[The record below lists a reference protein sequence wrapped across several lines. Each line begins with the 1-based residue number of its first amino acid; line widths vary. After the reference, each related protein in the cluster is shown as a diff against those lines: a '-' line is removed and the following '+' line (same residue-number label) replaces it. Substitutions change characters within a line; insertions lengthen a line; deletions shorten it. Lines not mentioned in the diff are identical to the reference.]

1 MGYRVDRVGVGC
13 MLIIGLAFVALMP
26 GQANA
31 QGGGFGGFGG
41 FGWGFGFNQVP
52 SPTNFINNATIARMG
67 HVHFGPQQN
76 SPYAGNPNSYFNQSI
91 DNGFID
97 RYRADRREPAY
108 YGTQY
113 EAPRAPQGP
122 APAAVA
128 ARPQPSLPLASF
140 YKADGSIEWPGEAPS
155 AEGLLQKRND
165 FDKFSKTVLD
175 EIKQSGVA
183 SIATVSEAREKLLA
197 YGRPALQYARAHET
211 ARVADT
217 FHLFLLS
224 LYESLAQATNPVA
237 AVSPAPAQPAS

>member
-1 MGYRVDRVGVGC
+1 MRDRVDRVGVHFT
-13 MLIIGLAFVALMP
+13 LIIGLALVAMMP
-26 GQANA
+26 GRADA

-52 SPTNFINNATIARMG
+52 SPTNFINNA
-67 HVHFGPQQN
+67 QQN
-76 SPYAGNPNSYFNQSI
+76 SPYAGNPNAYFNQSI
-91 DNGFID
+91 DNGFVD

-108 YGTQY
+108 YGTQS
-113 EAPRAPQGP
+113 EAPRAPQAT

-140 YKADGSIEWPGEAPS
+140 YKADGTIEWPGEAPS

-197 YGRPALQYARAHET
+197 YGRPALQYARGHET

-237 AVSPAPAQPAS
+237 AASPVAAQPAS